1 MTEYQRIGSR
11 YAVHRVHATTF
22 PEMQLIADLIQNEGQ
37 RWILVTAEQ
46 YSEFTEWC
54 EAELKGIA

>member
-1 MTEYQRIGSR
+1 
-11 YAVHRVHATTF
+11 
-22 PEMQLIADLIQNEGQ
+22 MQLIADLIQNEGQ